1 MTIAPLEPDLPLDSP
16 DAASAAAAEPSRG
29 PAPLFGA
36 VLQQALSAASG
47 ALQSA
52 DSAER
57 AFAAGRGGL
66 QEMIV
71 ERAQADVLLSL
82 ATSAASRTAQA
93 VSTILGM
100 QI

>member
-1 MTIAPLEPDLPLDSP
+1 MTVTPIEPDLPLQSP
-16 DAASAAAAEPSRG
+16 DASAAS
-29 PAPLFGA
+29 PLAGVSSGSFGA
-36 VLQQALSAASG
+36 VLQQALGAADG
-47 ALQSA
+47 ALQRA
-52 DSAER
+52 DAAEH

-71 ERAQADVLLSL
+71 ERAQADVMLSI

>member
-1 MTIAPLEPDLPLDSP
+1 MTVTPLEPDLPIAPSVTDAP
-16 DAASAAAAEPSRG
+16 PAAASGAAS
-29 PAPLFGA
+29 FGA
-36 VLQQALSAASG
+36 VLQGALGAASG
-47 ALQSA
+47 ALDRA
-52 DSAER
+52 DHAER

-71 ERAQADVLLSL
+71 ERAQADVMLSI
-82 ATSAASRTAQA
+82 ASSAASRTAQA